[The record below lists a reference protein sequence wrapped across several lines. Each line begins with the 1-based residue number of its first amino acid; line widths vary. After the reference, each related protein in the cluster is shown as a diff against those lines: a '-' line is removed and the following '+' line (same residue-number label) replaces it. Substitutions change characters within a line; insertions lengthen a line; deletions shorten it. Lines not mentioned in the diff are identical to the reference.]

1 MCGIAGFLEGEGSDC
16 TTADKQELVRKMA
29 YTLRHRG
36 PDSNGI
42 WTSGNV
48 ALGHARLIV
57 VDPEGGAQPMQKS
70 AEGATYAIVYNGE
83 LYNTEEVRA
92 KLLKKGHTFASYSDT
107 EVVLTAYMEWKEE
120 CVQHFNGIFAFAV
133 WCDKDCSLFLAR
145 DRLGV
150 KPLFYSF
157 IDGTFIFGSEIK
169 ALLVHPLVKPQI
181 DTEGLRIIF
190 GQIGRTAGSLPFKW
204 IKDLRPAHF
213 IKVKDGQLDIKKY
226 WQLKA
231 KQHTDS
237 LEETIDKVREL
248 YVKAVE
254 RQLVSDVPLG
264 SLLSGGIDSSSIAAI
279 AARKRKEEGKGP
291 FPTFS
296 IEFKHQDEYFKPT
309 FGRESNDTPYI
320 KIMQKFSGTDH
331 TFVTVS
337 IDEQLQ
343 LLREVVQAKDLPGV
357 GDVDTSMLLL
367 FQEVKKKCTVVLSG
381 ECADEVFGGYPWFHS
396 NSFLDKDEAPMSLVS
411 IQAKHDLLRPEWR
424 DKLNVT
430 DIPKQVWHEIT
441 KDTPLLE
448 GDDPENIKLQKMH
461 YLNFNWFM
469 YTLLERKDRLSMHYG
484 VEVRVPF
491 ADHEL
496 MEYVWNIPKTMK
508 TVNGVEK
515 TILREALKGIL
526 PEEVR
531 TRKKS
536 MYPTS
541 SDPALREKLAAL
553 IRKEILDNPDAP
565 ILKYYLKEKIEQF
578 ISATETTFEKS
589 FLGTILQT
597 NYWLQAYN
605 IEYVE

>member
-1 MCGIAGFLEGEGSDC
+1 MCGIAGFVENEGS
-16 TTADKQELVRKMA
+16 TAAVKQELVRKMA
-29 YTLRHRG
+29 STLHHRG
-36 PDSNGI
+36 PDSNGVWI
-42 WTSGNV
+42 SDKV

-57 VDPEGGAQPMQKS
+57 VDPLGGSQPMQKTK
-70 AEGATYAIVYNGE
+70 GNATFTIVYNGE

-92 KLLKKGHTFASYSDT
+92 KLLVKGYTFNSYSDT
-107 EVVLTAYMEWKEE
+107 EVVLTSYMEWREE
-120 CVQHFNGIFAFAV
+120 CVHHFNGIFAFAV
-133 WCDKDCSLFLAR
+133 WCDEDSSLFLAR

-169 ALLVHPLVKPQI
+169 ALLAHPLVKPQI
-181 DTEGLRIIF
+181 DIAGLKIIF
-190 GQIGRTAGSLPFKW
+190 GQFGRTPGGVPFKW
-204 IKDLRPAHF
+204 IKELKPAH
-213 IKVKDGQLDIKKY
+213 ILKVKDGQLDIKRY

-231 KQHTDS
+231 KPHTDS
-237 LEETIDKVREL
+237 FEETVKKVREL
-248 YVKAVE
+248 YVRAVE

-279 AARKRKEEGKGP
+279 AARKKKEEGGGP

-296 IEFKHQDEYFKPT
+296 IEFKHQEEYFEPS

-320 KIMQKFSGTDH
+320 KIMQKFSETDH

-337 IDEQLQ
+337 VDEQLQ
-343 LLREVVQAKDLPGV
+343 LLHEGVHARDLPGA
-357 GDVDTSMLLL
+357 GDLDTSMLLL
-367 FQEVKKKCTVVLSG
+367 FQSIKKRCTVVLSG

-396 NSFLDKDEAPMSLVS
+396 AEFLDKDQVPMGWITV
-411 IQAKHDLLRPEWR
+411 QARDGLLKPEWR
-424 DKLNVT
+424 EKLNIT
-430 DIPKQVWHEIT
+430 DIPKQLWDEIT

-461 YLNFNWFM
+461 YLNFNWIM
-469 YTLLERKDRLSMHYG
+469 YFLLERKDRLSMHYG
-484 VEVRVPF
+484 IEVRVPF

-496 MEYVWNIPKTMK
+496 MEYVWNIPRTMK

-515 TILREALKGIL
+515 TILREALVGIL

-541 SDPALREKLAAL
+541 SDPTLRGALAAL

-565 ILKYYLKEKIEQF
+565 ILKYYVKEKIEEL
-578 ISATETTFEKS
+578 INSSHTNFEKT
-589 FLGTILQT
+589 FLGTLLQT